1 MTLTLAI
8 QSDISCDSWPVPL
21 AVLMTFSKLGVT
33 QIKVLPQIFISL
45 GYESSYNK
53 SIDANNWK
61 SHKNVEELKQR
72 VVLKR
77 TFLKIYFLTLLK
89 RNYPFFPFWLMWE
102 NTGTSQVRWS
112 VGWSSSYLHQGPGMY
127 LGYHT
132 TQCNTM
138 SPIFPRNINYVQEH
152 MNRSDSLLTLTL
164 HYHLNKQYHN
174 SEKQPPQPFSVK

>member
-8 QSDISCDSWPVPL
+8 QSDISCDSCPVPL
-21 AVLMTFSKLGVT
+21 ATKLFMTFSKLGVT

-89 RNYPFFPFWLMWE
+89 RNYPFFPF
-102 NTGTSQVRWS
+102 
-112 VGWSSSYLHQGPGMY
+112 
-127 LGYHT
+127 
-132 TQCNTM
+132 
-138 SPIFPRNINYVQEH
+138 
-152 MNRSDSLLTLTL
+152 
-164 HYHLNKQYHN
+164 
-174 SEKQPPQPFSVK
+174 